1 VHEQRNDYT
10 KDRSSGKQD
19 IKCELWDGYRG
30 SEADQQP
37 ARNLEQALA
46 PVWHFDFEQAS
57 GLKPR
62 RFAHFTAR
70 LEAVPHKDLAIATQ
84 ALWPNL
90 VGVSLANGV
99 AE

>member
-37 ARNLEQALA
+37 ARDLEQALA

-57 GLKPR
+57 GLKPP

-70 LEAVPHKDLAIATQ
+70 LKRLRKNSV
-84 ALWPNL
+84 L
-90 VGVSLANGV
+90 VSF
-99 AE
+99 